1 MGKKK
6 KTDTKLIDISED
18 EEESIESRELALL
31 HNILNTKTTNP
42 KEYASFK
49 HVLYATAIFT
59 VLSLPFTDRLIEL
72 ALPLTKSWLFL
83 VGIKTIIFF
92 VTFCTIYYFTR
103 NNSINNSKNGRND
116 NDDDE

>member
-6 KTDTKLIDISED
+6 KVETKLVDISED

-49 HVLYATAIFT
+49 HVLYATAIFA

-92 VTFCTIYYFTR
+92 VVFCTIYYFTR
-103 NNSINNSKNGRND
+103 GGNNSKNHSDGD
-116 NDDDE
+116 QDDD